1 MRDIVLPDIV
11 VYFSMALALV
21 GVVGTIFSNLI
32 AEWLDEREQR
42 KEAAAKAA
50 AKAAAEAESAA
61 KSG

>member
-32 AEWLDEREQR
+32 AGV
-42 KEAAAKAA
+42 A
-50 AKAAAEAESAA
+50 
-61 KSG
+61 G